1 MKKTFALVLS
11 LFVLA
16 NVFAT
21 DVVTVENAQKASK
34 NFLSARFSSLANIK
48 MADLTLKH
56 TELNENGEPVYYRF
70 QIKDQGF
77 ILVSA
82 TDLVS
87 PILGYSIESNYVP
100 NESADYLIN
109 SYKTYIENVKAT
121 GIPAANATNGWNH
134 YLTDNFV
141 QTKSGLKKVD
151 RLLTSLFNQSYP
163 FNTYCPYD
171 EKTHAAV
178 PNGCV
183 AVAMITLL
191 NYYRYPTTGVGGVS
205 YIPEGYPRQTV
216 KFSENTYNY
225 DAIAQCP
232 TSDNTELAKLAHHAG
247 VSVRMGYGST
257 GSGAVSPEALDAF
270 KNYWQMD
277 KGAFQ
282 QTQDVF
288 SGGAKMWGDSVLKP
302 ELDAFRPLYY
312 SAQDAEENG
321 SGHAFLVDGYSEV
334 EEGDEVVNYFH
345 INWGWGGACNG
356 EFKIDYLHDDN
367 SPEFPSMGNFIYH
380 VATFLKLCPPDSACQ
395 KPAESFV
402 RNTASFGSISD
413 GAGHV
418 DYPNNS
424 NRTWMIAA
432 PNAKSYTFYFGR
444 LNTEKL
450 QDFVTIYN
458 GPSESDGVAY
468 TFSGHYDYEDLPESV
483 KINADSVLVK
493 FTSDGSNTDK
503 GFVLYYSSEFKSSAS
518 CSNIQMLNAPKG
530 VITEGSQAG
539 TNYRGQMNC
548 SWRINV
554 NGANSFLI
562 NFKKFELGEG
572 DFVDIYDKN
581 DMLLERFDNK
591 TYRAGYH
598 SFESSNRITVKFIA
612 DNWDEAD
619 GFEMEYLT
627 GQSGIEMNSNLQNVT
642 VFPNPAKEYLNVKFE
657 TEEAENIAFKVFDVT
672 GKVVYTEEM
681 HHNGGMFQHQF
692 NISNLSE
699 GFYMMNIET
708 AHGKAVRKFIV
719 H

>member
-21 DVVTVENAQKASK
+21 DVVPVENAQKASK
-34 NFLSARFSSLANIK
+34 NFLSARYHSLANIK
-48 MADLTLKH
+48 TSDLTLKH

-70 QIKDQGF
+70 QIKDKGF

-87 PILGYSIESNYVP
+87 PILGYSIESNYIP
-100 NESADYLIN
+100 NEGSDFIVN
-109 SYKTYIENVKAT
+109 SYKTYIQNVQAT
-121 GIPAANATNGWNH
+121 GIPAANATKSWNQ
-134 YLTDNFV
+134 YLSNDFV
-141 QTKSGLKKVD
+141 QTKAGLKKVD
-151 RLLTSLFNQSYP
+151 RLLTSLFNQEYP

-171 EKTHAAV
+171 KDAHKIV

-183 AVAMITLL
+183 AVNMITIL

-216 KFSENTYNY
+216 KFFENTYNY
-225 DAIAQCP
+225 DAITQCP
-232 TSDNTELAKLAHHAG
+232 SSDNTEIAKLAHHAG
-247 VSVRMGYGST
+247 VSVRMGYGAT
-257 GSGAVSPEALDAF
+257 GSGAVSPEALDAL

-277 KGAFQ
+277 KGAYQ

-288 SGGAKMWGDSVLKP
+288 SGGAKMWGDSILKP
-302 ELDAFRPLYY
+302 EIDAFRPLYY

-321 SGHAFLVDGYSEV
+321 SGHAFMVDGYYEALEDS
-334 EEGDEVVNYFH
+334 EVVNYFH

-367 SPEFPSMGNFIYH
+367 SPEFPVMGNFIYH
-380 VATFLKLCPPDSACQ
+380 VGTFLKLCPPDSACQ
-395 KPAESFV
+395 KPAESFT
-402 RNTASFGSISD
+402 RNTASSGSISD
-413 GAGHV
+413 GAGHM
-418 DYPNNS
+418 DYQNNS

-450 QDFVTIYN
+450 QDFITIYN

-468 TFSGHYDYEDLPESV
+468 TFSGHYDYEDLPEAV
-483 KINADSVLVK
+483 TINADSVLVK

-503 GFVLYYSSEFKSSAS
+503 GFVLYYNSVFKSNTD
-518 CSNIQMLNAPKG
+518 CSNIQMLSANKG
-530 VITEGSQAG
+530 VISEGSQAG
-539 TNYRGQMNC
+539 KNYRGQQIC

-554 NGANSFLI
+554 NGATSFLF

-572 DFVDIYDKN
+572 DFIDILDKN
-581 DMLLERFDNK
+581 DMPLERFDNK
-591 TYRAGYH
+591 NYRAGYH
-598 SFESSNRITVKFIA
+598 SYESSNRITVKFTA

-619 GFEMEYLT
+619 GFELEYLT
-627 GQSGIEMNSNLQNVT
+627 GKTGIEMESGLQNVS
-642 VFPNPAKEYLNVKFE
+642 VYPNPATDYLNVEF
-657 TEEAENIAFKVFDVT
+657 EAEKPENVAFKVLDVT
-672 GKVVYTEEM
+672 GKVVYAEEM
-681 HHNGGMFQHQF
+681 NYNGGQFQHRF
-692 NISNLSE
+692 DISNLSE
-699 GFYMMNIET
+699 GFYIMNIET
-708 AHGKAVRKFIV
+708 AQGKTVRKFIV